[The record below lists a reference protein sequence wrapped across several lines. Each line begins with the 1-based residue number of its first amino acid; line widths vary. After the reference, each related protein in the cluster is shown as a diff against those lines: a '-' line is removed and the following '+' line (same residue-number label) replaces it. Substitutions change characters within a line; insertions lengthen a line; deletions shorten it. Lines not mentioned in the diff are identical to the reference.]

1 MTVPRGIGWRVF
13 IQPKWNRECLKMNL
27 VKTIYSQTKV
37 KSVADLMKCE
47 VKRMERDLSL
57 SG

>member
-1 MTVPRGIGWRVF
+1 
-13 IQPKWNRECLKMNL
+13 MNL